1 MRFLLDESADRRL
14 RPVLTDLGHDVTR
27 IGTELPPSL
36 DDEIVLA
43 IAHRE
48 GRILIASDRDFGDL
62 VFVKLRPHAGIVYMR
77 LEETGLTVKV
87 ARLLHVLAHHA
98 DDLHRYLVVTKT
110 RVRVR

>member
-14 RPVLTDLGHDVTR
+14 RPYLADLGHDVTR
-27 IGTELPPSL
+27 IGTEHPPSL

-43 IAHRE
+43 IAHGE

-62 VFVKLRPHAGIVYMR
+62 IFVKLRPHRGVIYMR
-77 LEETGLTVKV
+77 LEETSLDVKV

-98 DDLHRYLVVTKT
+98 NDLHRYLVVTEAK
-110 RVRVR
+110 VRVR